1 MDLIKYHISLCKT
14 ASLTKEDN
22 GGNNYN
28 ISTPFSKMSFFKN
41 FSLAFNGRK

>member
-1 MDLIKYHISLCKT
+1 MDLITYHINLCKT

-28 ISTPFSKMSFFKN
+28 ISTPFSKMSFSKN
-41 FSLAFNGRK
+41 FALAF